1 MSHAL
6 RKPKPSFAT
15 AEEVDTLRA
24 ELADLRRQLLD
35 LRALAPGTPARP
47 AIIELQARY
56 AALSPEAKAL
66 HEEAEAEARAFLD
79 RGRRDA

>member
-6 RKPKPSFAT
+6 QKRKTSFAT
-15 AEEVDTLRA
+15 AEDLAALRA
-24 ELADLRRQLLD
+24 ELAELRRQLLD
-35 LRALAPGTPARP
+35 LRALAPGAPARP
-47 AIIELQARY
+47 AITELQAGY

-66 HEEAEAEARAFLD
+66 HEEAEAEARAFFD